1 MLIPKPMHP
10 PGNFISCWPQ
20 LVLQLWGID
29 FTSTAP
35 KEAIG
40 GCLSGD
46 SNGGRRPVRTGP
58 SGISSPTQQL
68 SASTLCAETPQG
80 HPREKHAALA
90 SCFPRSRR
98 LGRPAQH
105 QRLSAE
111 SLADRTSPPARA
123 SPAIGARTASNRDG
137 CRHVTNVFHP
147 RRRRRR
153 LYPPPAPP
161 TDRVPAPMRKT
172 HAPP

>member
-1 MLIPKPMHP
+1 M
-10 PGNFISCWPQ
+10 
-20 LVLQLWGID
+20 
-29 FTSTAP
+29 
-35 KEAIG
+35 
-40 GCLSGD
+40 
-46 SNGGRRPVRTGP
+46 RTGP

-68 SASTLCAETPQG
+68 STSTLCAETPQG

-90 SCFPRSRR
+90 SRFPRSRR

-123 SPAIGARTASNRDG
+123 LPAIGALTASNRDG

-172 HAPP
+172 HAPPSGRFQGGGGCCTREPRDTPRPLGSRAGGWSPDALAQ